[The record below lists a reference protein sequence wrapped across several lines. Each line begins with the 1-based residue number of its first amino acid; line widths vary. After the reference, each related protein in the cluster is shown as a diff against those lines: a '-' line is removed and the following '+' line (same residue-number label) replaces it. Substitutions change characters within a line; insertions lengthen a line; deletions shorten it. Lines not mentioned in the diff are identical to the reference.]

1 MFVIITLFCGV
12 QIMMVVKGAEPIKK
26 SVLIDQNVGCVE
38 PRMEVEIVHEIT
50 VIQIG

>member
-1 MFVIITLFCGV
+1 MVVIITLFCGV

-26 SVLIDQNVGCVE
+26 SVLIDQNGGCVE

-50 VIQIG
+50 VIQVG